1 VIHFRALQ
9 LVFGADSDRQSQQRL
24 QRIGSSQKSSVLR
37 SKLPGADGRIRTDAH
52 DPLAPLILTT
62 LTQGPALPLPLLAAI
77 AIIGTGREGLAFV
90 VLSLRSTRRRCPS
103 FVLILALR
111 VYAERRAELNER

>member
-1 VIHFRALQ
+1 MKFRIEVICVSEDGAEQRSEVRAIE
-9 LVFGADSDRQSQQRL
+9 RQ
-24 QRIGSSQKSSVLR
+24 V
-37 SKLPGADGRIRTDAH
+37 
-52 DPLAPLILTT
+52 
-62 LTQGPALPLPLLAAI
+62 

>member
-1 VIHFRALQ
+1 MKFRIEVICVCEDGAEQRSEVRAIE
-9 LVFGADSDRQSQQRL
+9 RQ
-24 QRIGSSQKSSVLR
+24 V
-37 SKLPGADGRIRTDAH
+37 
-52 DPLAPLILTT
+52 
-62 LTQGPALPLPLLAAI
+62 

>member
-1 VIHFRALQ
+1 MKFRIEVICGSEDGAEQRSEVRAIE
-9 LVFGADSDRQSQQRL
+9 RQ
-24 QRIGSSQKSSVLR
+24 V
-37 SKLPGADGRIRTDAH
+37 
-52 DPLAPLILTT
+52 
-62 LTQGPALPLPLLAAI
+62 

>member
-1 VIHFRALQ
+1 MKPLWYTVPIAKSMLWNSAKMINA
-9 LVFGADSDRQSQQRL
+9 GA
-24 QRIGSSQKSSVLR
+24 
-37 SKLPGADGRIRTDAH
+37 PM
-52 DPLAPLILTT
+52 ILTT
-62 LTQGPALPLPLLAAI
+62 LTKGQHFLSPLLAAI

>member
-1 VIHFRALQ
+1 MKFRIAVICVSEDGAERRSEVRAIE
-9 LVFGADSDRQSQQRL
+9 RQ
-24 QRIGSSQKSSVLR
+24 V
-37 SKLPGADGRIRTDAH
+37 
-52 DPLAPLILTT
+52 
-62 LTQGPALPLPLLAAI
+62 